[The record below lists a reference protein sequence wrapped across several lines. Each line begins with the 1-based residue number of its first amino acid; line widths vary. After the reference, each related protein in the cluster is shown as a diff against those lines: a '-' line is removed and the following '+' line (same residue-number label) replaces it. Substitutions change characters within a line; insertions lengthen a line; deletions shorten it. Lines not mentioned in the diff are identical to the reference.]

1 MGEINGKT
9 ETNMKL
15 NLKTLG
21 AILIALQITSW
32 YTNGFSVPEG
42 DLTGIIFYEIG
53 RNIPLILGV
62 ILLVISIKKSK

>member
-9 ETNMKL
+9 ETYMKL

-32 YTNGFSVPEG
+32 YTNGFAIPDA
-42 DLTGIIFYEIG
+42 DLMGLVFYEMG

-62 ILLVISIKKSK
+62 VLLVVGIKTSK